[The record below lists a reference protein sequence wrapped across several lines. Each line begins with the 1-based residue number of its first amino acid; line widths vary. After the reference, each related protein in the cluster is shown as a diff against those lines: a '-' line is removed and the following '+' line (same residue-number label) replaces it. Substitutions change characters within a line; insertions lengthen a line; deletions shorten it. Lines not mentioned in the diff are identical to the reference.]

1 VATQCQRLHAVRT
14 DVGHVFLDV
23 VRLRVVAGP
32 TNVGGIDPP
41 EHVVLV
47 AQILNGRGATYHG
60 AVQDCIGIVAGPSHH
75 ARGHGDRGDAADD
88 NPDKSND
95 CSNDEGVLLSLG
107 HGRNG
112 ERIWMFDMYILL
124 YNLSS
129 CKEDILDLDV
139 RNELGL
145 ASIVLFAGISLF
157 LAGRVPCKVAFTPS
171 RMAPTASAKKVK
183 KLGKVVHYYDRIGVA
198 IVELAAPLKVGK
210 TVCFKHG
217 EEEAVQEVMSLQI
230 DHQDVASAKKG
241 QVVGMKVDT
250 PVKEGAL
257 VVAA

>member
-1 VATQCQRLHAVRT
+1 
-14 DVGHVFLDV
+14 
-23 VRLRVVAGP
+23 
-32 TNVGGIDPP
+32 
-41 EHVVLV
+41 
-47 AQILNGRGATYHG
+47 
-60 AVQDCIGIVAGPSHH
+60 
-75 ARGHGDRGDAADD
+75 
-88 NPDKSND
+88 
-95 CSNDEGVLLSLG
+95 
-107 HGRNG
+107 
-112 ERIWMFDMYILL
+112 
-124 YNLSS
+124 
-129 CKEDILDLDV
+129 
-139 RNELGL
+139 
-145 ASIVLFAGISLF
+145 
-157 LAGRVPCKVAFTPS
+157 
-171 RMAPTASAKKVK
+171 MAPTASAKKVK